1 MTIQINSN
9 YLEKYGKEYASI
21 VCEGFF
27 ASKKYM
33 TGQDIIQ
40 LTSSTQVNFF
50 IIKRLFELWQDEL
63 AKLKSNPYFD
73 YRDIAVHEAL
83 TQFMNVLSRRIKV
96 ERTHIEP
103 LIETAVIQSIQL
115 ATDPVR
121 YYQSEIE
128 RAPEGKINEYLK
140 ENKKYY
146 KWHDRVITFLIDKA
160 GFGHDKSEYLRAI
173 SANYQV
179 VKDSLESENLLLATF
194 GDIKAF
200 NLDAYREP
208 AAGEEPSKST
218 ASHED
223 DSSTSFFD
231 QMDSTEVKPSKNEV
245 KEEIKEETPKL
256 EKEEPVFSSPK
267 TKTPGN
273 GPSLN
278 IAALKSRFA
287 SESYNGMKG
296 VIGDLSESLAINQR
310 FMFTKELF
318 DGNSDLLTH
327 ALKSIDECRNF
338 NDAINL
344 VNSRYV
350 NELNWE
356 TESEPVQEFLLL
368 IYRKF
373 DDV

>member
-9 YLEKYGKEYASI
+9 YLEKYAKEYASI
-21 VCEGFF
+21 VCDGFF
-27 ASKKYM
+27 SSKQYI

-63 AKLKSNPYFD
+63 AKLKSNPFFD

-96 ERTHIEP
+96 EREHLQP
-103 LIETAVIQSIQL
+103 LVETAVAQAVQL
-115 ATDPVR
+115 ATDPVSF
-121 YYQSEIE
+121 YQAEISK
-128 RAPEGKINEYLK
+128 APDGKVNDYLK

-146 KWHDRVITFLIDKA
+146 KWHDRAITFLIDKA
-160 GFGHDKSEYLRAI
+160 GFGLDKGEYQRAI

-194 GDIKAF
+194 GDVKVF
-200 NLDAYREP
+200 DLDHYFEKTEP
-208 AAGEEPSKST
+208 AISYSEPVKKVEES
-218 ASHED
+218 E
-223 DSSTSFFD
+223 TSFFD
-231 QMDSTEVKPSKNEV
+231 QMEEKEPAAHTFEEKKVEP
-245 KEEIKEETPKL
+245 EEIKIPSPAP
-256 EKEEPVFSSPK
+256 EPVAPSA
-267 TKTPGN
+267 N
-273 GPSLN
+273 GKGINPQ
-278 IAALKSRFA
+278 ALKSRFA
-287 SESYNGMKG
+287 SESYKGMRG
-296 VIGDLSESLAINQR
+296 VIGELSESLAINQR

-327 ALKSIDECRNF
+327 ALKSIDECNSF
-338 NDAINL
+338 NEAINL
-344 VNSRYV
+344 VNARYV

-356 TESEPVQEFLLL
+356 TETEPVQEFLLL

-373 DDV
+373 DEV